1 MRRTLAIACLAL
13 LGFVTAPSTYR
24 AYAEDAA
31 PKHDAVT
38 PVPREDAW
46 WKERQELINSRTKE
60 QVDLLF
66 LGDSITH
73 GWEGEGKDVWEKY
86 YTPRHAMNAGIGGDR
101 TQHVLWRLEN
111 GNLEGIHPK
120 AAVIMIGT
128 NNSNG
133 EDNTATEIADGI
145 KAIVLKLRE
154 KTPETKVLVLAIFP
168 RGDKPNPQREKIA
181 EVNKQVAAW
190 DVVDGKNVIFF
201 DFGDKFLDKDGNL
214 PAEIMPDF
222 LHLSP
227 KGYEIWAEA
236 IEPQVTAL
244 LGEK

>member
-1 MRRTLAIACLAL
+1 MRPAAAFWL
-13 LGFVTAPSTYR
+13 LFAVGLTAVIDTRNSWS
-24 AYAEDAA
+24 AE
-31 PKHDAVT
+31 PPTHSAVT
-38 PVPREDAW
+38 PVANDDGW
-46 WKERQELINSRTKE
+46 WKERHELINSRTKE

-66 LGDSITH
+66 IGDSITQ
-73 GWEGEGKDVWEKY
+73 GWEGDGQAVWEKF
-86 YTPRHAMNAGIGGDR
+86 YTPRHAMNAGISGDR
-101 TQHVLWRLEN
+101 TQNVLWRLDN

-120 AAVIMIGT
+120 AAVVMIGT

-145 KAIVLKLRE
+145 KAIVSKLRE
-154 KTPETKVLVLAIFP
+154 KTPETKVLVLAVFP
-168 RGDKPNPQREKIA
+168 RGDKPNPQRDKIN
-181 EVNKQVAAW
+181 EVNKQVAEW
-190 DVVDGKNVIFF
+190 EVVDGKDVIFL
-201 DFGDKFLDKDGNL
+201 DIGEKFLLPDGTL

-236 IEPQVTAL
+236 IEPQVAAL

>member
-1 MRRTLAIACLAL
+1 MRPSVVAWTVLL
-13 LGFVTAPSTYR
+13 LGLLAPL
-24 AYAEDAA
+24 AAERVSAA
-31 PKHDAVT
+31 DPPTHDAVT
-38 PVPREDAW
+38 PVPREDDW
-46 WKERQELINSRTKE
+46 WKERQEQINSRTKE

-66 LGDSITH
+66 LGDSITQ
-73 GWEGEGKDVWEKY
+73 GWEGEGQAVWEKH

-111 GNLEGIHPK
+111 GNLEGIKPK
-120 AAVIMIGT
+120 AVVLMIGT

-133 EDNTATEIADGI
+133 EDNTATEIADGT
-145 KAIVLKLRE
+145 KAIVTKLRE
-154 KTPETKVLVLAIFP
+154 KLPETKVLVLAIFP

-181 EVNKQVAAW
+181 EVNKQVASW
-190 DVVDGKNVIFF
+190 EVVDGKNVIFL
-201 DFGDKFLDKDGNL
+201 DIGDKFLDKDGNL

-236 IEPQVTAL
+236 IEPQVASL